1 MTIASLTRTSE
12 ARTEQTAD
20 GTLLRAS
27 VALLVVGWVLLGVTN
42 VVLHPGGG
50 ATFEATFANYAAS
63 GDWAAVHLGEFVG
76 TALYF
81 GGLLLLFFA
90 LNIAEGPVRWL
101 AFFGAVS
108 AGVTLVLAGVLYAV
122 DGVALKQA
130 VDTWASAPAAE
141 KATSYAS
148 VLAVRWVEWGVTS
161 YQNFM
166 WGLTLVL
173 FGATIAITAR
183 IARPIGYL
191 MGLTGLVWLV
201 VSWLTGTRGFTSANT
216 LPQYAFFGLTTAWI
230 VWLLVSVLLRKESSV
245 RAALA
250 SS

>member
-1 MTIASLTRTSE
+1 
-12 ARTEQTAD
+12 
-20 GTLLRAS
+20 
-27 VALLVVGWVLLGVTN
+27 
-42 VVLHPGGG
+42 
-50 ATFEATFANYAAS
+50 
-63 GDWAAVHLGEFVG
+63 
-76 TALYF
+76 
-81 GGLLLLFFA
+81 
-90 LNIAEGPVRWL
+90 VRWL
-101 AFFGAVS
+101 AFFGALS

-130 VDTWASAPAAE
+130 VDAWASAPAADE
-141 KATSYAS
+141 ATSYAS
-148 VLAVRWVEWGVTS
+148 VLTVRYVEWGVTS
-161 YQNFM
+161 YQNFT

-173 FGATIAITAR
+173 FASTIVATAR

-191 MGLTGLVWLV
+191 MGLSGLVWIV

-230 VWLLVSVLLRKESSV
+230 IWLLVSVLLRKQPSV

>member
-1 MTIASLTRTSE
+1 MSTANRTRTPG
-12 ARTEQTAD
+12 ARREPAAD

-27 VALLVVGWVLLGVTN
+27 VALLVAGWVLLALTN
-42 VVLHPGGG
+42 VLHPGGG

-76 TALYF
+76 TALSF
-81 GGLLLLFFA
+81 GGLLVLFFA
-90 LNIAEGPVRWL
+90 LNVVEGPARWPAL
-101 AFFGAVS
+101 FGAVS

-130 VDTWASAPAAE
+130 VDVWASAPAAE
-141 KATSYAS
+141 KATTYAS
-148 VLAVRWVEWGVTS
+148 VLAVRWVEWGITS
-161 YQNFM
+161 YQDFM

-173 FGATIAITAR
+173 FAGTIVATAR
-183 IARPIGYL
+183 ITRPIGYL
-191 MGLTGLVWLV
+191 MGLSGLVWLGV
-201 VSWLTGTRGFTSANT
+201 GWLTGTRGFTSANT

-230 VWLLVSVLLRKESSV
+230 IWLLISALLMKAPSV